1 MPTAPTEVVDA
12 LSTSLRVHWTAIE
25 FYSSLSSWLAPQ
37 YPKLGEKYAAD
48 AEEER
53 GHAKRVMDRLRYF
66 GEPAAFEHDPPKW
79 PHHTQSF
86 VEILDTALELET
98 EAAATE
104 TLGIEAA
111 RDALDE
117 QTARVFIELQ
127 EGSQASILEIEA
139 AQRSIQEIGLEN
151 YLALFA

>member
-1 MPTAPTEVVDA
+1 MPTAPVQVIDA
-12 LSTSLRVHWTAIE
+12 LHASLGLHWTAIE
-25 FYSSLSSWLAPQ
+25 FYASLSSWLAPQ
-37 YPKLGEKYAAD
+37 YPRLGEKYAAD

-66 GEPAAFEHDPPKW
+66 GEPAIYDHDEPKW
-79 PHHTQSF
+79 SAGQSF
-86 VEILDTALELET
+86 PEILDTALELET
-98 EAAATE
+98 AAAETE
-104 TLGIEAA
+104 RAGIGAA

-139 AQRSIQEIGLEN
+139 AHRSIQEIGLEN